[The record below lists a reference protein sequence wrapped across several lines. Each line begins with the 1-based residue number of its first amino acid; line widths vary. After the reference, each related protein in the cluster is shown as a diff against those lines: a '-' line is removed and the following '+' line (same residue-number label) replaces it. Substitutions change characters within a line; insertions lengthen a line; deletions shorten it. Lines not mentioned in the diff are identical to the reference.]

1 MMSGGFANFFT
12 ILLMDDKNN
21 YKILRKILL
30 PLSYLVILI
39 GGAIVIYYL
48 FFDESFNALSMNKD
62 ALAEQTSILP
72 IRTGTDDNDELE
84 LSVDMDL
91 MIKGLSYF
99 NVAKNETKEEKKKYY
114 LKTIRTLTEVIS
126 ESIIEQ
132 NKSEINSLL
141 YYHLAYTYL
150 LFGEQF
156 FDISLKYFTQA
167 EILNKDDSL
176 LNTTENYGRLYI
188 LELYEIMG
196 SIYFQLGQY
205 EGSIEYFNKALE
217 QNQQDVIY
225 KLILA
230 QSYYKTENYEKAFE
244 YYELILNDSDKYI
257 KSNHP
262 IINKDLVEKILHHIC
277 ELYYLNKDYT
287 NAIIYYNVYIE
298 QYGDSAELRYTL
310 GKIYETLS
318 FKVKTKSKQK
328 KYLSKAIDEW
338 KKAIELK
345 PGYGKA
351 MLKLWRY
358 NVEI

>member
-1 MMSGGFANFFT
+1 MN
-12 ILLMDDKNN
+12 DKNN
-21 YKILRKILL
+21 YTIIRKILI
-30 PLSYLVILI
+30 PLSYLIILI

-48 FFDESFNALSMNKD
+48 FFNESFSVLNMDKASIT
-62 ALAEQTSILP
+62 EQSSIIP
-72 IRTGTDDNDELE
+72 IETGSNTVDLE

-91 MIKGLSYF
+91 MVKGLSYF

-114 LKTIRTLTEVIS
+114 LKTIRTLTKVIS
-126 ESIIEQ
+126 KSIVERE
-132 NKSEINSLL
+132 KAEINSLL

-156 FDISLKYFTQA
+156 FDISMKYFKQA
-167 EILNKDDSL
+167 EVLNKDDTL
-176 LNTTENYGRLYI
+176 LTTTENYGRLYI

-205 EGSIEYFNKALE
+205 EGALEYFTKAENL
-217 QNQQDVIY
+217 NPQDVVY

-230 QSYYKTENYEKAFE
+230 QSYYKVEDYEKAFDF
-244 YYELILNDSDKYI
+244 YKLILNDSDKYI

-262 IINKDLVEKILHHIC
+262 IINKELVKKILLHIC
-277 ELYYLNKDYT
+277 ELYYLNKDYS

-298 QYGDSAELRYTL
+298 QYGESAELRYTL

-318 FKVKTKSKQK
+318 FKVKTKAKQK
-328 KYLSKAIDEW
+328 KYLNKAIEQW
-338 KKAIELK
+338 KKAVELK

-358 NVEI
+358 NVKI